1 MARRTPPCGRSHAET
16 PTAAVIADGQMVA
29 CAVRV
34 RCYFSTNSESATS
47 RRGP

>member
-16 PTAAVIADGQMVA
+16 PAAAVIADGQMVA

-34 RCYFSTNSESATS
+34 RCYFSTKSATS
-47 RRGP
+47 RRRP